1 MDTRKEVC
9 YLNKLLKYFNILIN
23 NNLLSDNLFYV
34 SVPFAV
40 EERSGV
46 ITVINELSKFERPL
60 YDFEA
65 VAILEK
71 LNTTITTNATVHVVD
86 VNDERGVFL
95 K

>member
-1 MDTRKEVC
+1 MSVVK
-9 YLNKLLKYFNILIN
+9 NINYII
-23 NNLLSDNLFYV
+23 FIV

-46 ITVINELSKFERPL
+46 ITVIEDLSKFARPM

-65 VAILEK
+65 VATQENKNVTLS
-71 LNTTITTNATVHVVD
+71 TNATVHVVD
-86 VNDERGVFL
+86 VNDERGVLL